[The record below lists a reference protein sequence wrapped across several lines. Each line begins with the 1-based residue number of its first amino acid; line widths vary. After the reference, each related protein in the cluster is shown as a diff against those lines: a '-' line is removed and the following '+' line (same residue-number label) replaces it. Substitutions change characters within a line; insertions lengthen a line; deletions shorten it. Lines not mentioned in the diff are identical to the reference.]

1 MDSLASR
8 HLTTLKV
15 VVDFGGMLDFG
26 TAAAG
31 RLRFAPVSGG
41 TLTGERL
48 SGIVLPGGGDWVTN
62 RADGAM
68 LVDVRLPLRTHDG
81 AMIALRY
88 HGSMP
93 AAPDAMTR
101 FGRGQSLR
109 ADEYALRTVAT
120 FVTGDARYAWL
131 NDAVVI
137 GVSGPT
143 TADTQ
148 YVLHEIG

>member
-1 MDSLASR
+1 MDSLVSR

-26 TAAAG
+26 TTIAG

-41 TLTGERL
+41 TLSGDRL
-48 SGIVLPGGGDWVTN
+48 SGTVLPGGGDWVTN

-88 HGSMP
+88 HGSM
-93 AAPDAMTR
+93 
-101 FGRGQSLR
+101 LR
-109 ADEYALRTVAT
+109 ADEYTLRTVAS
-120 FVTGDARYAWL
+120 FATGDARYVWL

-148 YVLHEIG
+148 YVLHELG